1 MEAPVAGSRLS
12 PYITGNSSNGDAN
25 KSVQGK
31 GNVVNKVEDEILS
44 VDQTT
49 IKAFP
54 NPFSHQTLIEVA
66 TIKTG
71 MATVTVHDVTGRVIR
86 TLFRGTIERGST
98 RRFQFEGRSL
108 SSGIYFVRLASAG
121 GVVNYKVIKR

>member
-1 MEAPVAGSRLS
+1 
-12 PYITGNSSNGDAN
+12 
-25 KSVQGK
+25 VQGK
-31 GNVVNKVEDEILS
+31 GNVVKKVEDEILS